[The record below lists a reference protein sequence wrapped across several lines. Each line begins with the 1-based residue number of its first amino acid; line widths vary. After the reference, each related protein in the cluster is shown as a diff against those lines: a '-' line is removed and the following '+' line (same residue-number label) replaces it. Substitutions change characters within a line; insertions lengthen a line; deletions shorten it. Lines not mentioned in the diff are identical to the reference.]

1 MPVIH
6 LYYANPVTEDENTML
21 IPVDSIVKVEKL
33 GEEHCV
39 LTLVGQGERLL
50 ILETLNEVLEKIEES
65 DKAFEIADQL
75 KQISSNTHNPY

>member
-33 GEEHCV
+33 TEEYCL
-39 LTLVGQGERLL
+39 LTLSTQREKILV
-50 ILETLNEVLEKIEES
+50 LETLAEVLEKIEES
-65 DKAFEIADQL
+65 NNLAPIAEQL
-75 KQISSNTHNPY
+75 KKIGTNMVSPY